1 MKRQIMVR
9 MKNKKR
15 KENIIFV
22 VIGLTGIILVIVS
35 VIILWG
41 GKKKTDTSTY
51 GITEMTNSEITQET
65 EITTV
70 TVEIETTEDMTTEGE
85 TTEVITTEIFEREIS
100 NSQSSKE
107 LDRDQTLAAIERF
120 CREQNPDLNNMSQD
134 EYSFYWELTSETEQ
148 EYVVTYCS
156 YTGSFTYFHVNKATG
171 EVMTMEYVPGIT
183 DGEVP
188 GAEEFQIWD
197 YIG

>member
-1 MKRQIMVR
+1 MVR
-9 MKNKKR
+9 MKSKKG
-15 KENIIFV
+15 KETIIFAI
-22 VIGLTGIILVIVS
+22 IGLIGIILVIVG

-65 EITTV
+65 EIF
-70 TVEIETTEDMTTEGE
+70 GQ
-85 TTEVITTEIFEREIS
+85 EIS

-148 EYVVTYCS
+148 EYVVTYRS

-171 EVMTMEYVPGIT
+171 EVTTMEYVPGIT

>member
-1 MKRQIMVR
+1 MVR
-9 MKNKKR
+9 MKNKKG

-22 VIGLTGIILVIVS
+22 VIGLTGIILVIVG

-65 EITTV
+65 EIF
-70 TVEIETTEDMTTEGE
+70 GQ
-85 TTEVITTEIFEREIS
+85 EIS

-148 EYVVTYCS
+148 EYVVTYRS
-156 YTGSFTYFHVNKATG
+156 YTGSFTYFHVNKETG
-171 EVMTMEYVPGIT
+171 EVTTMEYVPGIT

>member
-1 MKRQIMVR
+1 M
-9 MKNKKR
+9 
-15 KENIIFV
+15 

-171 EVMTMEYVPGIT
+171 EVTTMEYVPGIT

>member
-1 MKRQIMVR
+1 MVR
-9 MKNKKR
+9 MKNKKG

-22 VIGLTGIILVIVS
+22 VIGLTGIILVIVG

-65 EITTV
+65 EIF
-70 TVEIETTEDMTTEGE
+70 GQ
-85 TTEVITTEIFEREIS
+85 EIS

-107 LDRDQTLAAIERF
+107 LDRDQTLVAIERF

-148 EYVVTYCS
+148 EYVVTYRS

-171 EVMTMEYVPGIT
+171 EVTTMEYVPGIT

>member
-1 MKRQIMVR
+1 M
-9 MKNKKR
+9 
-15 KENIIFV
+15 
-22 VIGLTGIILVIVS
+22 VIGLTGIILVIVG

-65 EITTV
+65 EIF
-70 TVEIETTEDMTTEGE
+70 GQ
-85 TTEVITTEIFEREIS
+85 EIS

-148 EYVVTYCS
+148 EYVFTYRS
-156 YTGSFTYFHVNKATG
+156 YTDSFTYFHVNKATG
-171 EVMTMEYVPGIT
+171 EVTTMEYVPGIT

-197 YIG
+197 YID

>member
-107 LDRDQTLAAIERF
+107 LDRDQALAAIERF

-148 EYVVTYCS
+148 EYVVTYRS

-171 EVMTMEYVPGIT
+171 EVTTMEYVPGIT

>member
-1 MKRQIMVR
+1 MKR
-9 MKNKKR
+9 KKE
-15 KENIIFV
+15 KETIIFAI
-22 VIGLTGIILVIVS
+22 IGLIGIILVIVG

-41 GKKKTDTSTY
+41 GKKKTDTSTN
-51 GITEMTNSEITQET
+51 GITEMTNSEIIQET

-85 TTEVITTEIFEREIS
+85 TTEVITTEIFGQEIS

-134 EYSFYWELTSETEQ
+134 EYFFYWELTSETEQ
-148 EYVVTYCS
+148 EYVVTYRS

-171 EVMTMEYVPGIT
+171 EVTTMEYVPGIT

-188 GAEEFQIWD
+188 GAEKFQIWD

>member
-65 EITTV
+65 EIF
-70 TVEIETTEDMTTEGE
+70 GQ
-85 TTEVITTEIFEREIS
+85 EIS

-148 EYVVTYCS
+148 EYVFTYCS

-171 EVMTMEYVPGIT
+171 EVTTMEYVPGIT

>member
-1 MKRQIMVR
+1 MVR

-22 VIGLTGIILVIVS
+22 VIGLTGIILVIVG

-65 EITTV
+65 EIF
-70 TVEIETTEDMTTEGE
+70 GQ
-85 TTEVITTEIFEREIS
+85 EIS

-148 EYVVTYCS
+148 EYVVTYRS

-171 EVMTMEYVPGIT
+171 EVTTMEYVPGIT

>member
-1 MKRQIMVR
+1 MVR

-65 EITTV
+65 EV
-70 TVEIETTEDMTTEGE
+70 FGQ
-85 TTEVITTEIFEREIS
+85 EIS

-148 EYVVTYCS
+148 EYVVTYRS

-171 EVMTMEYVPGIT
+171 EVTTMEYVPGIT

>member
-1 MKRQIMVR
+1 MKR
-9 MKNKKR
+9 KKE
-15 KENIIFV
+15 KETIIFAI
-22 VIGLTGIILVIVS
+22 IGLIGIILVIVG

-41 GKKKTDTSTY
+41 GKKKTDTSTN
-51 GITEMTNSEITQET
+51 GMTEMLNSEIIQET

-70 TVEIETTEDMTTEGE
+70 TVEIETTEDMTTE
-85 TTEVITTEIFEREIS
+85 VITTEIFGQEIS

-134 EYSFYWELTSETEQ
+134 EYFFYWELTSETEQ
-148 EYVVTYCS
+148 EYVVTYRS

-171 EVMTMEYVPGIT
+171 EVTTMEYVPGIT

-188 GAEEFQIWD
+188 GAEKFQIWD

>member
-1 MKRQIMVR
+1 MVR

-65 EITTV
+65 EIF
-70 TVEIETTEDMTTEGE
+70 GQ
-85 TTEVITTEIFEREIS
+85 EIS

-148 EYVVTYCS
+148 EYVFTYCS

-171 EVMTMEYVPGIT
+171 EVTTMEYVPGIT

>member
-65 EITTV
+65 EIF
-70 TVEIETTEDMTTEGE
+70 GQ
-85 TTEVITTEIFEREIS
+85 EIS

-148 EYVVTYCS
+148 EYVVTYRS

-171 EVMTMEYVPGIT
+171 EVTTMEYVPGIT

>member
-1 MKRQIMVR
+1 MVR
-9 MKNKKR
+9 MKNKKG

-22 VIGLTGIILVIVS
+22 VIGLTGIILVIVG

-65 EITTV
+65 EIF
-70 TVEIETTEDMTTEGE
+70 GQ
-85 TTEVITTEIFEREIS
+85 EIS

-134 EYSFYWELTSETEQ
+134 EYSFYWELTSETQQ
-148 EYVVTYCS
+148 ENLRLWNMYQ
-156 YTGSFTYFHVNKATG
+156 G
-171 EVMTMEYVPGIT
+171 
-183 DGEVP
+183 
-188 GAEEFQIWD
+188 
-197 YIG
+197 

>member
-9 MKNKKR
+9 MKNKKG

-22 VIGLTGIILVIVS
+22 VIGLTGIILVIVG

-65 EITTV
+65 EI
-70 TVEIETTEDMTTEGE
+70 IGQ
-85 TTEVITTEIFEREIS
+85 EIS

-134 EYSFYWELTSETEQ
+134 EYFFYWELTSETEQ
-148 EYVVTYCS
+148 EYVVTYRS

-171 EVMTMEYVPGIT
+171 EVTTMEYVPGIT

>member
-1 MKRQIMVR
+1 MVR
-9 MKNKKR
+9 MKNKKG

-22 VIGLTGIILVIVS
+22 VIGLTGIILVIVG
-35 VIILWG
+35 VIKLWG

-65 EITTV
+65 EIF
-70 TVEIETTEDMTTEGE
+70 GQ
-85 TTEVITTEIFEREIS
+85 EIS

-148 EYVVTYCS
+148 EYVFTYRS

-171 EVMTMEYVPGIT
+171 EVTTMEYVPGIT

-197 YIG
+197 YID

>member
-1 MKRQIMVR
+1 M
-9 MKNKKR
+9 
-15 KENIIFV
+15 
-22 VIGLTGIILVIVS
+22 VIGLTGIILVIVG

-65 EITTV
+65 EIF
-70 TVEIETTEDMTTEGE
+70 GQ
-85 TTEVITTEIFEREIS
+85 EIS

-171 EVMTMEYVPGIT
+171 EVTTMEYVPGIT

>member
-1 MKRQIMVR
+1 
-9 MKNKKR
+9 
-15 KENIIFV
+15 
-22 VIGLTGIILVIVS
+22 
-35 VIILWG
+35 
-41 GKKKTDTSTY
+41 
-51 GITEMTNSEITQET
+51 MTNSEITQET
-65 EITTV
+65 EIF
-70 TVEIETTEDMTTEGE
+70 GQ
-85 TTEVITTEIFEREIS
+85 EIS

-148 EYVVTYCS
+148 EYVVTYRS

-171 EVMTMEYVPGIT
+171 EVTTMEYVPGIT

>member
-1 MKRQIMVR
+1 MVR

-65 EITTV
+65 EIF
-70 TVEIETTEDMTTEGE
+70 GQ
-85 TTEVITTEIFEREIS
+85 EIS

-148 EYVVTYCS
+148 EYVVTYRS

-171 EVMTMEYVPGIT
+171 EVTTMEYVPGIT

>member
-1 MKRQIMVR
+1 MVR
-9 MKNKKR
+9 MKNKKG

-22 VIGLTGIILVIVS
+22 VIGLTGIILVIVG

-65 EITTV
+65 EIF
-70 TVEIETTEDMTTEGE
+70 GQ
-85 TTEVITTEIFEREIS
+85 EIS

-148 EYVVTYCS
+148 EYVVTYRS

>member
-1 MKRQIMVR
+1 M
-9 MKNKKR
+9 
-15 KENIIFV
+15 
-22 VIGLTGIILVIVS
+22 VIGLTGIILVIVG

-65 EITTV
+65 EIF
-70 TVEIETTEDMTTEGE
+70 GQ
-85 TTEVITTEIFEREIS
+85 EIS

-148 EYVVTYCS
+148 EYVVTYRS

-171 EVMTMEYVPGIT
+171 EVTTMEYVPGIT

>member
-1 MKRQIMVR
+1 M
-9 MKNKKR
+9 
-15 KENIIFV
+15 
-22 VIGLTGIILVIVS
+22 VIGLTGIILVIVG

-65 EITTV
+65 EIF
-70 TVEIETTEDMTTEGE
+70 GQ
-85 TTEVITTEIFEREIS
+85 EIS

-148 EYVVTYCS
+148 EYVVTYRS
-156 YTGSFTYFHVNKATG
+156 YIGSFTYFHVNKATG
-171 EVMTMEYVPGIT
+171 EVTTMEYVPGIT

-197 YIG
+197 YID

>member
-1 MKRQIMVR
+1 MVR
-9 MKNKKR
+9 MKNKKG

-22 VIGLTGIILVIVS
+22 VIGLTGIILVIVG

-65 EITTV
+65 EIF
-70 TVEIETTEDMTTEGE
+70 GQ
-85 TTEVITTEIFEREIS
+85 EIS

-148 EYVVTYCS
+148 EYVVTYRS
-156 YTGSFTYFHVNKATG
+156 YIGSFTYFHVNKATG
-171 EVMTMEYVPGIT
+171 EVTTMEYVPGIT

-197 YIG
+197 YID

>member
-1 MKRQIMVR
+1 M
-9 MKNKKR
+9 
-15 KENIIFV
+15 
-22 VIGLTGIILVIVS
+22 VIGLTGIILVIVG

-65 EITTV
+65 EIF
-70 TVEIETTEDMTTEGE
+70 GQ
-85 TTEVITTEIFEREIS
+85 EIS

-134 EYSFYWELTSETEQ
+134 EYFFYWELTIGNITGICSHVLLLYRFFYIFSCEQ
-148 EYVVTYCS
+148 SNRRSYDNGICTRDNGWRGSRSRGISDLGLYRLIYN
-156 YTGSFTYFHVNKATG
+156 YTG
-171 EVMTMEYVPGIT
+171 
-183 DGEVP
+183 
-188 GAEEFQIWD
+188 
-197 YIG
+197 

>member
-9 MKNKKR
+9 MKNKKG

-22 VIGLTGIILVIVS
+22 VIGLTGIILVIVG

-65 EITTV
+65 EIF
-70 TVEIETTEDMTTEGE
+70 GQ
-85 TTEVITTEIFEREIS
+85 EIS

-148 EYVVTYCS
+148 EYVVTYRS

-171 EVMTMEYVPGIT
+171 EVTTMEYVSGIT

>member
-1 MKRQIMVR
+1 MVR

-22 VIGLTGIILVIVS
+22 VIGLTGIILVIVG

-65 EITTV
+65 EIF
-70 TVEIETTEDMTTEGE
+70 GQ
-85 TTEVITTEIFEREIS
+85 EIS

-148 EYVVTYCS
+148 EYVVTYRS
-156 YTGSFTYFHVNKATG
+156 YIGSFTYFHVNKATG
-171 EVMTMEYVPGIT
+171 EVTTMEYVPGIT

-197 YIG
+197 YID

>member
-1 MKRQIMVR
+1 MVR
-9 MKNKKR
+9 MKNKKG

-22 VIGLTGIILVIVS
+22 VIGLTGIILVIVG

-65 EITTV
+65 EIF
-70 TVEIETTEDMTTEGE
+70 GQ
-85 TTEVITTEIFEREIS
+85 EIS

-148 EYVVTYCS
+148 EYVVTYRS

-171 EVMTMEYVPGIT
+171 EVTTMEYVPGIT

>member
-22 VIGLTGIILVIVS
+22 VIGLTGIILVIVG

-65 EITTV
+65 EIF
-70 TVEIETTEDMTTEGE
+70 GQ
-85 TTEVITTEIFEREIS
+85 EIS

-148 EYVVTYCS
+148 EYVVTYRS

-171 EVMTMEYVPGIT
+171 EVTTMEYVPGIT

>member
-65 EITTV
+65 EV
-70 TVEIETTEDMTTEGE
+70 FGQ
-85 TTEVITTEIFEREIS
+85 EIS

-148 EYVVTYCS
+148 EYVVTYRS

-171 EVMTMEYVPGIT
+171 EVTTMEYVPGIT

>member
-1 MKRQIMVR
+1 MVR
-9 MKNKKR
+9 MKNKKG

-22 VIGLTGIILVIVS
+22 VIGLTGIILVIVG

-51 GITEMTNSEITQET
+51 GITEMTNSEITQE
-65 EITTV
+65 
-70 TVEIETTEDMTTEGE
+70 
-85 TTEVITTEIFEREIS
+85 TEIFEREIS

-148 EYVVTYCS
+148 EYVVTYRS

-171 EVMTMEYVPGIT
+171 EVTTMEYVPGIT

>member
-1 MKRQIMVR
+1 MVR

-65 EITTV
+65 EIF
-70 TVEIETTEDMTTEGE
+70 GQ
-85 TTEVITTEIFEREIS
+85 EIS

-134 EYSFYWELTSETEQ
+134 EYFFYWELTSETEQ
-148 EYVVTYCS
+148 EYVVTYRS

-171 EVMTMEYVPGIT
+171 EVTTMEYVPGIT

-197 YIG
+197 YID

>member
-1 MKRQIMVR
+1 M
-9 MKNKKR
+9 
-15 KENIIFV
+15 
-22 VIGLTGIILVIVS
+22 VIGLTGIILVIVG

-65 EITTV
+65 EIF
-70 TVEIETTEDMTTEGE
+70 GQ
-85 TTEVITTEIFEREIS
+85 EIS
-100 NSQSSKE
+100 NLQSSKE

-148 EYVVTYCS
+148 EYVVTYRS

-171 EVMTMEYVPGIT
+171 EVTTMEYVPGIT